1 MRISGGGHAA
11 PALGEEAAG
20 VVMRAASLAARRGH
34 AQVTPLHVASAVLSA
49 SPALLL
55 RSSNPSSSLPLQYCS
70 ALGVC
75 LGVALDRLAVV
86 PYPHHCYTHV
96 PAPSN
101 ALVAALKRAQQARR
115 RRRPCRRGDSGGGEL
130 ERLVAS
136 VLDDP
141 SVDRVVRAAASFAE
155 SLHVADAHAAGS
167 LEQSNRGADYDDR
180 TNNSP
185 TPAFFD
191 DTEVLATPAAT
202 LPPWFRRY
210 QDTLLAGSTHVTH
223 AAASLQADA
232 QADHHHRGQWKFT
245 EMTAENLK
253 TLCGTLELRVPRQ
266 HRGIIPGISSVVL
279 RCRSGMARNKP
290 SATINSSSSST
301 WLLFRG
307 TDNGGGKRAVARELA
322 RLVFGSYYEFTVL
335 EGNPASSGKFGL
347 RRQRSWDFDGGSG
360 YVGERLF
367 EAIRENPHR
376 VILINGVDWMDCD
389 SETLVKNAAKEGMV
403 KGRNGEVVSLDDAI
417 MVLASTGAAVDLR
430 SSAACSPQVKKRRLI
445 GTRDE
450 EDEGGDLVE
459 MGVRS
464 GRFSFDLNA
473 CAEEDGK
480 EEEED
485 YLADEEAG
493 IVDVVDGVFCFD

>member
-191 DTEVLATPAAT
+191 DTE
-202 LPPWFRRY
+202 
-210 QDTLLAGSTHVTH
+210 
-223 AAASLQADA
+223 A

>member
-101 ALVAALKRAQQARR
+101 ALVAALN
-115 RRRPCRRGDSGGGEL
+115 
-130 ERLVAS
+130 
-136 VLDDP
+136 
-141 SVDRVVRAAASFAE
+141 VDRVVRAAASFAE